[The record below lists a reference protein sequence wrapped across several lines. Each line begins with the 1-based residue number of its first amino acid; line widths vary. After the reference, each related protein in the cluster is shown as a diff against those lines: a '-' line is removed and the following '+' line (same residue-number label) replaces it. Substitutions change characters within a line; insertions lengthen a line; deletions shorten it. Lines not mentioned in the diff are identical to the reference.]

1 MQLSDDRTQATLAIN
16 KTLTAPEI
24 ENLIRELATLRSQMT
39 PEVTTAP
46 KDSNGDGV
54 PVMRQDNPTLAI
66 EYPLEEAYVTVYLRS
81 LGLAGQRGA
90 CTPTCNGDW
99 PAFSTHG
106 CHKRRRR
113 PPNPSHFGDRFP
125 IRCVSENNRRSTPE
139 PLTTIP

>member
-1 MQLSDDRTQATLAIN
+1 MQLGDDRTQATLAIN

-24 ENLIRELATLRSQMT
+24 ENLIRELASLRSQMT

-81 LGLAGQRGA
+81 LGLGWTAWRLHPDVQRGLA
-90 CTPTCNGDW
+90 TFFNSRRQQAAPTP
-99 PAFSTHG
+99 A
-106 CHKRRRR
+106 K
-113 PPNPSHFGDRFP
+113 P
-125 IRCVSENNRRSTPE
+125 IPFR
-139 PLTTIP
+139 